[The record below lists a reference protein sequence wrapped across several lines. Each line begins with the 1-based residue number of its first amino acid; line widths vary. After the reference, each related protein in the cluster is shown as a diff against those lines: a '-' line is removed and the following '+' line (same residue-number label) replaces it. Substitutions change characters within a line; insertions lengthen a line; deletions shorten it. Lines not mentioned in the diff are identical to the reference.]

1 MTPTAEVGLGRT
13 ILAVFTFFV
22 VALLVGSPAIQTA
35 ALRQPA
41 PAAQVS
47 PLLPFVQSSIY
58 SQNTQRFA
66 FVSNFED
73 MALDGWTSVSGQTPV
88 VVTSPNYSGE
98 PALSSTAGKPQI
110 DSATADFVTG
120 QVALSFQVAIYA
132 PAGTSGFFGLGSTDK
147 KFVAVVGVNGSDVY
161 AGKDLTSL
169 TEVEAMPT
177 GTAYPAGWVYI
188 IADLSQGGNGKWT
201 MQVFVDSTMS
211 AAATVKVPK
220 AGGYTGAIIE
230 TTEGTVDYTNIIVST
245 YQIANV
251 VKGYNNMQ
259 GYGQRVASAGIVQL
273 LPAYQNYTA
282 VMTLDSWS
290 IPQSGILS
298 FQINSLNATASET
311 SGGTCVGF
319 FQLGMDLDQNGQ
331 IDPWY
336 VPGVDCE
343 ANSFVGDFST
353 PAGSVIVLSI
363 LFLSSSHKIEF
374 KEVDQT
380 ISKTMTDT
388 IPYSGGAFVGAYTQ
402 MEFQPCCNSHPIT
415 DYGLKGSLTDMEI
428 TPVGGSP
435 EPLNSTYMIPFNL
448 DTPTTWDLT
457 YYQNSAAGYVENNV
471 G

>member
-1 MTPTAEVGLGRT
+1 MGRI
-13 ILAVFTFFV
+13 ILAVFAFFTI
-22 VALLVGSPAIQTA
+22 ALLFGSASVQA
-35 ALRQPA
+35 AELRQPA
-41 PAAQVS
+41 HES
-47 PLLPFVQSSIY
+47 PLLPFVQSPIY

-73 MALDGWTSVSGQTPV
+73 MALDGWTSVKGQTPV
-88 VVTSPNYSGE
+88 VVASPNYSGE
-98 PALSSTAGKPQI
+98 PALSSTAGSKPQI

-120 QVALSFQVAIYA
+120 QVALSFQVAMYA
-132 PAGTSGFFGLGSTDK
+132 PAGTSGFFGLGSTDR

-161 AGKDLTSL
+161 AGKDISSL
-169 TEVEAMPT
+169 SEVEAVPT

-188 IADLSQGGNGKWT
+188 IADVTQSGGGKWT

-211 AAATVKVPK
+211 AAATLKVPK
-220 AGGYTGAIIE
+220 ASGYTGAVIE
-230 TTEGTVDYTNIIVST
+230 TTEGTVDYTDIIVST

-251 VKGYNNMQ
+251 VQGYNNMQ
-259 GYGQRVASAGIVQL
+259 GYGQRVSSAGIVQL

-298 FQINSLNATASET
+298 FQINSLNTTASET
-311 SGGTCVGF
+311 PGGTCVGF
-319 FQLGMDLDQNGQ
+319 FQLGMDLDQSGQ

-343 ANSFVGDFST
+343 ANTFAGDFST

-374 KEVDQT
+374 KEVDET
-380 ISKTMTDT
+380 ISKTMTAS

-415 DYGLKGSLTDMEI
+415 DYGLKGSLTDMRI

-448 DTPTTWDLT
+448 DTPNTWDLT
-457 YYQNSAAGYVENNV
+457 YYQNGAAGYAENNI